1 MFESLQNNL
10 LSIDSEV
17 EASTFFR
24 LHQKSLRAY
33 KHDTL
38 EVFLAPFT
46 LMTQALDAIL
56 EHVPEML
63 YPLFRQPELRIACKQ
78 HHDIGVCRYGAF
90 DDYDEEDHIL
100 FQQNQGVGKKHSL
113 YPICFEAAVCA

>member
-24 LHQKSLRAY
+24 LHQKPLRAY

-56 EHVPEML
+56 
-63 YPLFRQPELRIACKQ
+63 
-78 HHDIGVCRYGAF
+78 
-90 DDYDEEDHIL
+90 
-100 FQQNQGVGKKHSL
+100 
-113 YPICFEAAVCA
+113 